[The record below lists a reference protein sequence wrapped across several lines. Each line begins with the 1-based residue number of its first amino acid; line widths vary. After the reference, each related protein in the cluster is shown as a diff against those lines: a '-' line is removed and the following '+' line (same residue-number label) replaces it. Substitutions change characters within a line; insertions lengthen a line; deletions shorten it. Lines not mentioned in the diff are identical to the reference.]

1 MYDLEMFSSR
11 TPDGML
17 DAPLFDRFFLDPAP
31 GAAVV
36 DSSERRA
43 ERSSFASPSDV
54 VAAEEDERE
63 EVVRRQ

>member
-1 MYDLEMFSSR
+1 
-11 TPDGML
+11 ML

-36 DSSERRA
+36 ESSERRA

-54 VAAEEDERE
+54 VTAEEDERE